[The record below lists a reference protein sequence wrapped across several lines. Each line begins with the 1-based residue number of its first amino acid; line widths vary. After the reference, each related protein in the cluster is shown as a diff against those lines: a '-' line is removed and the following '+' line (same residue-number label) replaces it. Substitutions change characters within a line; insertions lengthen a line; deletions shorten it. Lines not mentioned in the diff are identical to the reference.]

1 MCIRDRMSSFPDIQ
15 SLANTTSLRLTN
27 AAMNGKILSEDGMAM
42 LGFGTRTVST
52 AIQFAKTFSN

>member
-1 MCIRDRMSSFPDIQ
+1 MSSFPDIQ

-27 AAMNGKILSEDGMAM
+27 AAINGKILSEDGMAM

-52 AIQFAKTFSN
+52 AIQFAKIFSN